1 MTRCSSWYVVE
12 LEVAAVT
19 LSHIHRDVISVQSR
33 EQNSV
38 DGGRRGDQ
46 TLGNG
51 ILLRVREGDGG
62 RTSSIGV
69 LRGLDSER
77 WESHK
82 WEFCGVTSSEA
93 GNELCSEGVDLVEI
107 EWGAEGLWER
117 RLLEGSA
124 DVGGVAGFNC

>member
-1 MTRCSSWYVVE
+1 M
-12 LEVAAVT
+12 
-19 LSHIHRDVISVQSR
+19 
-33 EQNSV
+33 
-38 DGGRRGDQ
+38 
-46 TLGNG
+46 
-51 ILLRVREGDGG
+51 REGDGG